1 MSGSLFQ
8 IGFTSAELAGR
19 RARVL
24 EAIGADAV
32 AVVQGAPPPH
42 GFQTF
47 RQSNQ
52 FSYLCGVDIPM
63 CYLLVDGRD
72 GRTTLFLPDPS
83 THAGSEGESL
93 AEAEPDVIA
102 NVTGLDAVA
111 QVDTLGD
118 ALKDARIIYTP
129 HQPAERAMGSRDE
142 LTRANRNTANDPWDG
157 RPTREGRFIGLIRA
171 RCPRADVRDLSPIL
185 DRMRSVK
192 SPAEVALCREAGR
205 LSGLAVMEAMRSTG
219 PGVVEYQ
226 LGAVAEYVFILNGA
240 RGGGYRPIIASG
252 ANIWFSHYFRNDA
265 PLRDGDLVLMDYA
278 PDYRGYTSDIGRMF
292 PVSGTYSPLQ
302 RELYGFVVAYHK
314 AVLER
319 IRPGRTADEVHAG
332 AAEAMA
338 DVVEGTSWSK
348 PVYEDAARRML
359 DFRGHLSHP
368 VGMAVHDAG
377 GYRDRPLEPG
387 VVLTVD
393 PQMWVPEEKL
403 YVRVE
408 DTVAVTE
415 EGIENFTGFVP
426 LELDDV
432 EALLREDGM
441 IQAYPPE
448 G

>member
-8 IGFTSAELAGR
+8 TDFTPAELAGR
-19 RARVL
+19 RTAVL
-24 EAIGADAV
+24 EGIGADAV

-52 FSYLCGVDIPM
+52 FYYLCGVEMPM
-63 CYLLVDGRD
+63 CCLLLDGRD

-83 THAGSEGESL
+83 TQAGSEGESL
-93 AEAEPDVIA
+93 AEAEPDVLA
-102 NVTGLDAVA
+102 EVTGVDVVA
-111 QVDTLGD
+111 RVDSLAD
-118 ALKDARIIYTP
+118 ALKDARILYAP
-129 HQPAERAMGSRDE
+129 YRPAERAMGSRDE
-142 LTRANRNTANDPWDG
+142 LTRANRNMANDPWDG
-157 RPTREGRFIGLIRA
+157 RATREGRFIGLLRA
-171 RCPRADVRDLSPIL
+171 RCPRADVRDLSHIL
-185 DRMRSVK
+185 DRLRSVK
-192 SPAEVALCREAGR
+192 SAAEVALCREAGR
-205 LSGLAVMEAMRSTG
+205 LSGLAVMEAMRSTR
-219 PGVVEYQ
+219 PGVIEYQ
-226 LGAVAEYVFILNGA
+226 LGAVAEYIFILNGA

-265 PLRDGDLVLMDYA
+265 PLQDGDLVLMDYA

-292 PVSGTYSPLQ
+292 PVNGTYSPLQ

-319 IRPGRTADEVHAG
+319 IGPGLTADEVHAG

-338 DVVEGTSWSK
+338 DVVAGAPWSK
-348 PVYEDAARRML
+348 PVYEAAARRML
-359 DFRGHLSHP
+359 EFKGHLSHP
-368 VGMAVHDAG
+368 VGMAVHDVG
-377 GYRDRPLEPG
+377 GYRDRPLESG

-408 DTVAVTE
+408 DTVVVTE
-415 EGIENFTGFVP
+415 EGIESFTGFVP
-426 LELDDV
+426 LDLDDV
-432 EALLREDGM
+432 EALMRQDGM